1 MYVGKI
7 IKNHNFSCKCHKKN
21 PYFWQ
26 FFFGI
31 KQKKRKKNLCFAN
44 VSPDLIGPRL
54 YNGPMNLG
62 LSTFYHI
69 IFLRIGSLF
78 FLYLTWC
85 WGAIRTQNWQS
96 QFFGGGILAWPKVNQ
111 KVQNHPIC
119 PFVCYYRIFLRVGSL
134 AFFIFCM
141 KLRDHKYSKLTGL
154 IFLGKFSFAWKA
166 GQKGPNWPDLCS
178 HPLLPIFLRIGSLVL
193 IFCMKWRDHK

>member
-1 MYVGKI
+1 M
-7 IKNHNFSCKCHKKN
+7 NT
-21 PYFWQ
+21 
-26 FFFGI
+26 
-31 KQKKRKKNLCFAN
+31 
-44 VSPDLIGPRL
+44 DLIGPRL

-69 IFLRIGSLF
+69 IFLRIGSLV

-85 WGAIRTQNWQS
+85 WGTIRTQNWQS
-96 QFFGGGILAWPKVNQ
+96 QLFGGEILAWPKVNQ

-141 KLRDHKYSKLTGL
+141 KLRDHKYSKLTEP
-154 IFLGKFSFAWKA
+154 IFLGKFSFAWKQA
-166 GQKGPNWPDLCS
+166 KKAQIDLICVVIHYYLFFSGLVHWFWYFAWSGGTMNSQYWQNWIWENPSLPESKPKGPKWPNLS
-178 HPLLPIFLRIGSLVL
+178 IFLLLQHFSQ
-193 IFCMKWRDHK
+193 D